1 MYGCIEDWSGPEATM
16 NADETSGEAV
26 SLSEKNN
33 RSERFMAIL
42 KRHQI
47 PKHGA
52 QTVMAKVI
60 GVSEATIAAWMR
72 GSLPRDPA
80 TLISFCDHYDVDL
93 YWWVT
98 GNARPRAEIALDL
111 WMDAL
116 DKVNTFFRAREIEV
130 PERQKMAITVQVYNQ
145 PANADEYLDTMSKV
159 ISY

>member
-1 MYGCIEDWSGPEATM
+1 M
-16 NADETSGEAV
+16 NADDTSNDVPV

-52 QTVMAKVI
+52 QTIMAKVV

-80 TLISFCDHYDVDL
+80 ILITFCDSYDVDL
-93 YWWVT
+93 HWWVT
-98 GNARPRAEIALDL
+98 GNARPRADVALDL

-116 DKVNTFFRAREIEV
+116 DKVNEFFSARGVDV

-145 PANADEYLDTMSKV
+145 PANADEYLETMSKV

>member
-1 MYGCIEDWSGPEATM
+1 M
-16 NADETSGEAV
+16 NADEISGEAV

-80 TLISFCDHYDVDL
+80 TLINFCDHYDVDL

-116 DKVNTFFRAREIEV
+116 DKVNTFFGAREIEV
-130 PERQKMAITVQVYNQ
+130 PERQKMAITVQVYNH
-145 PANADEYLDTMSKV
+145 PTNADEYLDTMSKV